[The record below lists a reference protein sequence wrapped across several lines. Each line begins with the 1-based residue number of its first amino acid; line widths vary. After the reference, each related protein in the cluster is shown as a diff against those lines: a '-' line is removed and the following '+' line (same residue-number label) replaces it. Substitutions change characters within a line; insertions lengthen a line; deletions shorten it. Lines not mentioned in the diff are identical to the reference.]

1 MAITNLIY
9 VYATKDNN
17 EHAHSILTMKGQ
29 HQLNVMDMSYKEE

>member
-17 EHAHSILTMKGQ
+17 EHAHSILTMKGATSVECNGYE
-29 HQLNVMDMSYKEE
+29 L